1 MLLVSAWR
9 STNDI
14 RSVMD
19 INNESRRYII
29 QSIVLFC
36 LLTLLGAL
44 AMTLWSLNLLSAM
57 IVSGCFILVIDLA
70 SGFIFRW
77 VATRHADML
86 PSFFTGVSGFRFL
99 GALAVMAVW
108 YATSDR
114 ASLMTFFM
122 VFLIYYMVSLIH
134 HSIFFS
140 RISNRL

>member
-29 QSIVLFC
+29 QSVVLFC

-70 SGFIFRW
+70 TGYIFRW

>member
-1 MLLVSAWR
+1 
-9 STNDI
+9 
-14 RSVMD
+14 MD
-19 INNESRRYII
+19 IYNESRRYII

-44 AMTLWSLNLLSAM
+44 AMTLWSFDMLNAM
-57 IVSGCFILVIDLA
+57 IVSGCFVLVIDLA

-86 PSFFTGVSGFRFL
+86 PSFFTGVSVFRFL
-99 GALAVMAVW
+99 GALAVMAIW

-114 ASLMTFFM
+114 ASLMTFFV

>member
-1 MLLVSAWR
+1 
-9 STNDI
+9 
-14 RSVMD
+14 MD

-29 QSIVLFC
+29 QSVVLFC
-36 LLTLLGAL
+36 LLTLFGGL
-44 AMTLWSLNLLSAM
+44 AMTLWSFDMLNAM
-57 IVSGCFILVIDLA
+57 IVSGCFVLVIDFA

-99 GALAVMAVW
+99 GALAVMAIW

-114 ASLMTFFM
+114 ASLMTFFV

>member
-1 MLLVSAWR
+1 
-9 STNDI
+9 
-14 RSVMD
+14 MD

-29 QSIVLFC
+29 QSVVLFC
-36 LLTLLGAL
+36 LLTLFGGL
-44 AMTLWSLNLLSAM
+44 AMTLWSFDMLNAM
-57 IVSGCFILVIDLA
+57 IVSGCFVLVIDLA

-99 GALAVMAVW
+99 GALAVMAIW

-114 ASLMTFFM
+114 ASLMTFVV

>member
-1 MLLVSAWR
+1 
-9 STNDI
+9 
-14 RSVMD
+14 MD

-29 QSIVLFC
+29 QSVVLFC
-36 LLTLLGAL
+36 LLTLFGGL
-44 AMTLWSLNLLSAM
+44 AMTLWSFDMLNAM
-57 IVSGCFILVIDLA
+57 IVSGCFVLVIDLA

-99 GALAVMAVW
+99 GALAVMAIW

-114 ASLMTFFM
+114 ASLMTFFV

>member
-1 MLLVSAWR
+1 
-9 STNDI
+9 
-14 RSVMD
+14 MD

-29 QSIVLFC
+29 QSVILLC
-36 LLTLLGAL
+36 LLTMLGGL
-44 AMTLWSLNLLSAM
+44 AMSLWSLDLLSALV
-57 IVSGCFILVIDLA
+57 VSGCFILAIDLA
-70 SGFIFRW
+70 TGLIFRW
-77 VATRHADML
+77 VATRHSDML
-86 PSFFTGVSGFRFL
+86 SSFFTGVSGFRFL

>member
-1 MLLVSAWR
+1 
-9 STNDI
+9 
-14 RSVMD
+14 MD
-19 INNESRRYII
+19 IYNESRRYII

-70 SGFIFRW
+70 TGYIFRW

-99 GALAVMAVW
+99 GALAVMGVW
-108 YATSDR
+108 YAISDR